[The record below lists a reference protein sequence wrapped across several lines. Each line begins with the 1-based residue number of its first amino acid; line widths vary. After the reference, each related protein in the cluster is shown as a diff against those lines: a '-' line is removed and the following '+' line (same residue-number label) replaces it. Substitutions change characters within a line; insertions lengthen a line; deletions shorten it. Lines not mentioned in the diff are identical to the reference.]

1 MSQQPNRPSAEQMAK
16 FKKNAND
23 SSLSAEVRAKFKAIV
38 DKFENVTEEVG
49 EDVVKEVEPAKKRG
63 RKPRATSTTT
73 KTTKTKQSATDV
85 EKAKAEI
92 KKRKQVKQKKSVNLS
107 LTNIVHCVP
116 KHKKVNV
123 KQNKQVLKTRIV

>member
-73 KTTKTKQSATDV
+73 KQPKQPKQSSQQLML
-85 EKAKAEI
+85 
-92 KKRKQVKQKKSVNLS
+92 KRLKPKSKPKRVKPKKSVKQS
-107 LTNIVHCVP
+107 LNNIVHCVP
-116 KHKKVNV
+116 KHKKV
-123 KQNKQVLKTRIV
+123 R